1 MRAREPRA
9 AGFQA
14 LVAAMADHVIT
25 DLRRARQ
32 SEPHVRYLTFGHSFG
47 TLTSLSVAAAVTR
60 ATGQA
65 PVCSVLSAGLP
76 PRLHIPVDEGASR
89 SDDELISNI
98 AAGGGTPAELLSGGA
113 LTQLIVRHF
122 REDYTIRSQFCRQA
136 GLRIDFPITL
146 IAARNDP
153 YVPTEQMW
161 LWSEHSN
168 VPARQVVIPGGHFA
182 AFQEPER
189 VIRIICDD
197 IHPAAG
203 QVDVADRELA

>member
-14 LVAAMADHVIT
+14 LVDAMTDYVVA

-32 SEPHVRYLTFGHSFG
+32 SDPHVRYLTFGHSFG

-65 PVCSVLSAGLP
+65 PVRAVLSAGLP
-76 PRLHIPVDEGASR
+76 PRLHIPVDEGASL

-98 AAGGGTPAELLSGGA
+98 AAGGGTPAQLLTGGP
-113 LTQLIVRHF
+113 LTRHIIRHF
-122 REDYTIRSQFCRQA
+122 REDYAIRSQFCQQA
-136 GLRIDFPITL
+136 GLRVDFPVTL
-146 IAARNDP
+146 IAARDDP
-153 YVPTEQMW
+153 YVPSEQMW
-161 LWSEHSN
+161 VWSEHSK

-182 AFQEPER
+182 AFQEPTR
-189 VIRIICDD
+189 TIQIICDE
-197 IHPAAG
+197 IHSAAG
-203 QVDVADRELA
+203 LELARR